1 MPDDISTTVI
11 YGLIGLFAMVLLYYT
26 GITIISYVSPIISDM
41 NPNST
46 VGVSEAEYDAIIDDL
61 EQVPHYVFYI
71 AFAFIFI
78 FIAVKVLFKRES
90 TSVYDEGGYY

>member
-46 VGVSEAEYDAIIDDL
+46 VGVSEA
-61 EQVPHYVFYI
+61 
-71 AFAFIFI
+71 
-78 FIAVKVLFKRES
+78 
-90 TSVYDEGGYY
+90 